1 MPSKIFS
8 ATVNGLDAQIIE
20 TEVDVSYGLRC
31 FDIVGLPDKS
41 VQESKERVSS
51 AIKNSGFNSPHKQ
64 AQRILVSLAPADLK
78 KEGSLYDLPIALG
91 YLCASKQIKIY
102 SEEKIIIG
110 ELALD
115 GKLRPVKGVI
125 SLVLAAKEKGWK
137 EIILPQGNAK
147 EASLVS
153 NIEEKEP
160 LSNKVKIIGVESLK
174 QAIRYLEGREKIHSF
189 ETNFANISEKRDNS
203 IDFSWIK
210 GQANAKRA
218 MEVTAAGGHHLMMQG
233 PPGTGKSLLAKA
245 LSSILPNLSFRE
257 SLEVTKI
264 YSIAGLLSQD
274 KPFINYRPF
283 RSPHHTSSSSAL
295 IGGGNP
301 VRAGEIT
308 LAHRGILF
316 MDEFP
321 EFHRD
326 VLESLREPLE
336 NGVITILRAKESL
349 TFPARF
355 TLVAAANPC
364 PCGYYG
370 NPIKACTCTTSQ
382 IAKYRRKLSGPLI
395 DRIDIFANVP
405 QVEFEK
411 LISPNEENSSLAIKN
426 RVEKA
431 REIQKQRF
439 ITTKNLVNAEMDI
452 PQIKKYCEIDANSK
466 NTLKHFIDTGE
477 LSARGYHRILKTA
490 RTIADLNGLENI
502 SFDNLTEA
510 LSYRTKET

>member
-1 MPSKIFS
+1 MPAKIFS

-20 TEVDVSYGLRC
+20 VEVDVSYGLRC

-51 AIKNSGFNSPHKQ
+51 AIKNSNFNSPHKQ

-91 YLCASKQIKIY
+91 YLGASKQIKIN
-102 SEEKIIIG
+102 SQEKIIIG

-115 GKLRPVKGVI
+115 GRLRPVKGVI
-125 SLVLAAKEKGWK
+125 SLALAAREKGWK
-137 EIILPQGNAK
+137 EIILPKDNAK
-147 EASLVS
+147 EAALVS
-153 NIEEKEP
+153 NIKEKEP
-160 LSNKVKIIGVESLK
+160 LSNKVKIIGVESLR
-174 QAIRYLEGREKIHSF
+174 QAIDYLEGREKIDSF
-189 ETNFANISEKRDNS
+189 ETDITNILEKLDNS

-210 GQANAKRA
+210 GQASAKRA
-218 MEVTAAGGHHLMMQG
+218 MEITAAGGHHLMMQG

-245 LSSILPNLSFRE
+245 LSSILPNLSFQE

-264 YSIAGLLSQD
+264 YSIAGLLSKD
-274 KPFINYRPF
+274 KPFMSYRPF

-316 MDEFP
+316 LDEFP

-336 NGVITILRAKESL
+336 NGTIAILRAKESL
-349 TFPARF
+349 TLPARF

-364 PCGYYG
+364 PCGHYQD
-370 NPIKACTCTTSQ
+370 PVKACTCSYAQ
-382 IAKYRRKLSGPLI
+382 VAKYRRKLSGPLI

-405 QVEFEK
+405 QVEFER
-411 LISPNEENSSLAIKN
+411 LVSPNEENSSLATKN
-426 RVEKA
+426 RVEQA

-439 ITTKNLVNAEMDI
+439 ATTKNFVNAEMDI
-452 PQIKKYCEIDANSK
+452 PQIKKYCEIDAKSK
-466 NTLKHFIDTGE
+466 NALKHFIDSGE

-490 RTIADLNGLENI
+490 KTIADLDGSESI

-510 LSYRTKET
+510 LMYRTKES